1 MFLHGVRL
9 NRCKRLLSRE
19 EKADLSFGLFVT
31 GAAVKLID
39 RIVLY
44 SELRSEADGG
54 RTHTSA
60 LTAVVSLFCSSCCRG
75 FSANYSN
82 KALPFSIQ
90 GSVCVI
96 LSDLFHSFILHCN
109 IYN

>member
-1 MFLHGVRL
+1 MFLHGIRL

-19 EKADLSFGLFVT
+19 EEADLSLGLLEA

-60 LTAVVSLFCSSCCRG
+60 FTAALFQLLAFPRNLAENCT
-75 FSANYSN
+75 
-82 KALPFSIQ
+82 L
-90 GSVCVI
+90 
-96 LSDLFHSFILHCN
+96 
-109 IYN
+109 

>member
-1 MFLHGVRL
+1 MVSVSEQKQNKASATQTERSRYLKRLESTFVFLHGVRL

-19 EKADLSFGLFVT
+19 EETDLSFGLFVT

-60 LTAVVSLFCSSCCRG
+60 FTAVVSLFCSSCC
-75 FSANYSN
+75 
-82 KALPFSIQ
+82 
-90 GSVCVI
+90 
-96 LSDLFHSFILHCN
+96 
-109 IYN
+109 